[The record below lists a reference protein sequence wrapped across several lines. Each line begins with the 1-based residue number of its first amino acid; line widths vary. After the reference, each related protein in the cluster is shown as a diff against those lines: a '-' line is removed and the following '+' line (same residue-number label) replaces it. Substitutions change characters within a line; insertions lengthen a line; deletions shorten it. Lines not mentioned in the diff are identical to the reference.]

1 MEAKWVC
8 VANNQIPE
16 DAFVGGSENGELL
29 LIGRARYGN
38 ELLPGKFYK
47 FKLSSIDTN

>member
-8 VANNQIPE
+8 VTNDQIPE
-16 DAFVGGSENGELL
+16 DAFVGGSENGESL

-38 ELLPGKFYK
+38 ELLPGKF
-47 FKLSSIDTN
+47 